1 MLPLAVLPL
10 AAGAAQMAGAG
21 LRAGGAFAEANAMFN
36 DDMAARLADLQRR
49 QQNNTLGL
57 TDAERMGMENQA
69 ARQAGQQLA
78 NDQSRQLQQ
87 AQMLAGGGAFT
98 GREMFQNEIMTQE
111 NQAKLAI
118 ESRRQII
125 EANEREK
132 VREEQMQM
140 DLAQRQSD
148 ADAARRAARFN
159 LGADIVKTGAM
170 AGVGMAGA
178 NMFAKGSEQMLSAAA
193 GSQAARAAAMQMA
206 QGQMALSMA
215 GSITGQ
221 PMRMPAPAPAPALV
235 PAPPGPMSPVTP
247 PMMTPMSALPGATPT
262 IVGYQQGAD
271 GTMLPIYA
279 QGGV

>member
-49 QQNNTLGL
+49 QQSNTLGL

-132 VREEQMQM
+132 VRAEQMQM
-140 DLAQRQSD
+140 ELADRKSTLL
-148 ADAARRAARFN
+148 N
-159 LGADIVKTGAM
+159 
-170 AGVGMAGA
+170 
-178 NMFAKGSEQMLSAAA
+178 SC
-193 GSQAARAAAMQMA
+193 
-206 QGQMALSMA
+206 
-215 GSITGQ
+215 
-221 PMRMPAPAPAPALV
+221 
-235 PAPPGPMSPVTP
+235 
-247 PMMTPMSALPGATPT
+247 PT
-262 IVGYQQGAD
+262 VIW
-271 GTMLPIYA
+271 YA
-279 QGGV
+279 VCYMKNKKS